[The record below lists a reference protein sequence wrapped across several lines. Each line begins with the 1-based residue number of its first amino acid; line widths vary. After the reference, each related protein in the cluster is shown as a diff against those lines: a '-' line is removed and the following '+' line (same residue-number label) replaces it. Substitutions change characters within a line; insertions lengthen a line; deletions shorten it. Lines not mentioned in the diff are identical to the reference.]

1 MLGWSIGGVAAY
13 DLGQRLAARGVVV
26 EAVALVD
33 TMFPGEYRH
42 RWSNRWWKYKS
53 LFRRDAIGDVVDEF
67 TTAVKRRAK
76 KYLARFGR
84 RLVVLGGESLPAV
97 ESTTASGVPFAALDH
112 VPEPTRVPI
121 VLYAA
126 NTTKRARTEHR
137 WRTVAPDLLV
147 VPIEGRHRGFDSIMG
162 ADRVHQVAD
171 DLRGPSSRLR
181 TAPAGTGGI
190 CAGFGR
196 GCVEG

>member
-1 MLGWSIGGVAAY
+1 MAAY
-13 DLGQRLAARGVVV
+13 DLGQRLAARGV
-26 EAVALVD
+26 EPTAVALID

-53 LFRRDAIGDVVDEF
+53 LLRWDLVGTVADELA
-67 TTAVKRRAK
+67 TSLRRRAE
-76 KYLARFGR
+76 RFLVRIGR
-84 RLVVLGGESLPAV
+84 RLMEIGGESVPAA
-97 ESTTASGVPFAALDH
+97 EPTTGWGMPFAALDH

-137 WRTVAPDLLV
+137 WRTVAPELLV

-162 ADRVHQVAD
+162 ADRVHQITD
-171 DLRGPSSRLR
+171 DLTSRLR
-181 TAPAGTGGI
+181 S
-190 CAGFGR
+190 
-196 GCVEG
+196 